1 MTPVSYIQPHDIK
14 TVYFGGGAG
23 LNNSNASIAEQFTNA
38 RLLGVSIPAYPGT
51 VPADLATAYQVQHLA
66 IERWP
71 DRIVGWKVA
80 RIGPQSQAQYPEPRL
95 IGPVFARNVYVV
107 APREIA
113 ECPIIPGG
121 FAAVEAEIGLYVRA
135 DAPAGKTD
143 WTADQAADLVAS
155 LCIGVEV
162 ASSPLATLNDLGPGA
177 VISDFG
183 NNWGVVIGATITDWR
198 TRTKGLDVE
207 TFIDGKSVG
216 KGTIAIPQ
224 TPLDA
229 FAFALNKAAQLG
241 RPLRA
246 GAYLSTGMITG
257 VHDIRV
263 GAQSRLVFG
272 EYGELQCRTVAA
284 KGYVETDK

>member
-1 MTPVSYIQPHDIK
+1 MND
-14 TVYFGGGAG
+14 
-23 LNNSNASIAEQFTNA
+23 SNAGIAGHFTSA
-38 RLLGVSIPAYPGT
+38 RLQGVSIPSYPGT
-51 VPADLATAYQVQHLA
+51 VPADLATAYQVQQLA

-71 DRIVGWKVA
+71 DRLVGWKVA
-80 RIGPQSQAQYPEPRL
+80 RIGPQSQSQYPEPRL
-95 IGPVFARNVYVV
+95 IGPVFARNVHVV
-107 APREIA
+107 APGQVA
-113 ECPIIPGG
+113 ECPVIPGG
-121 FAAVEAEIGLYVRA
+121 FAAVEAEVGLYVRA
-135 DAPAGKTD
+135 DAPPGKTD
-143 WTADQAADLVAS
+143 WTPAEAAELVAS

-162 ASSPLATLNDLGPGA
+162 ASSPLATLNDHGPGA

-198 TRTKGLDVE
+198 TRTTGLDVE
-207 TFIDGKSVG
+207 TFIDGRSVG

-224 TPLDA
+224 TPLEA

-263 GAQSRLVFG
+263 GEHSRLVFG
-272 EYGELQCRTVAA
+272 EYGEIQCRAVAA
-284 KGYVETDK
+284 QPYLGAAK